1 MEHKNAIEFR
11 NVSKRFG
18 EVVANDH
25 INLTLRQGEIL
36 SILGE
41 NGSGKT
47 TLMNMLS
54 GIYFPDEG
62 HILVNGK
69 EVTIRSPKDAFALKI
84 GMIHQHFKLIPV
96 LTAAESSPL
105 KVETAPK
112 LVATGS
118 GIQLLT
124 AADWAE
130 EYPAIYESYMKNSEN
145 TEVQDYVADY
155 PMISTLF
162 EGYGFAKYYGSAR
175 GHAYVIEDVTST
187 GRPHALANCFTCKT
201 PVMTAKA
208 IEMGDAAYSLQFE
221 DVLQEVNEPLSCFN
235 CHANAGSDLVVTH
248 TYLTKALGDEINMVD
263 AATLSCGQCHVDY
276 YFAPETKATTLPYT
290 SLESMHPDAI
300 LDYYNNLMVD
310 GEVFADYV
318 NPSNGIRQLMVN
330 HPELETFTAEGSVH
344 RNQFTCADCH
354 MGTATAAD
362 GTTYKS
368 HYLTSPLENQE
379 LLDSTCAAC
388 HGTGLADKVHAIQ
401 AAAEERTY
409 DIGYQ
414 LEDLIKAI
422 TEAVESGKYSEE
434 DLNAIRMSYRN
445 AQFYWNF
452 VFVENSEGAHNSKLT
467 NECLDKSEALIAET
481 WALIGA

>member
-1 MEHKNAIEFR
+1 MKKEN
-11 NVSKRFG
+11 KR
-18 EVVANDH
+18 
-25 INLTLRQGEIL
+25 L
-36 SILGE
+36 
-41 NGSGKT
+41 
-47 TLMNMLS
+47 LMGLAAMLCCAVLC
-54 GIYFPDEG
+54 
-62 HILVNGK
+62 LV
-69 EVTIRSPKDAFALKI
+69 L
-84 GMIHQHFKLIPV
+84 
-96 LTAAESSPL
+96 LTAVFPKGPL
-105 KVETAPK
+105 AVAAAPTNEVSADGVRIAKVEK
-112 LVATGS
+112 TGS
-118 GIQLLT
+118 GITMLT
-124 AADWAE
+124 AKDWESA
-130 EYPAIYESYMKNSEN
+130 YPEIYASYMKNSEN
-145 TEVQDYVADY
+145 DSAEDYVAEY

-162 EGYGFAKYYGSAR
+162 EGYGFAKFYGGAR
-175 GHAYVIEDVTST
+175 GHTYVIEDVTGT
-187 GRPHALANCFTCKT
+187 GRPHAMANCFTCKT
-201 PVMTAKA
+201 PNMTVLAN
-208 IEMGDAAYSLQFE
+208 ELGDEAYSKAFE
-221 DVLQEVNEPLSCFN
+221 DVLQQVNEPLSCYN
-235 CHANAGSDLVVTH
+235 CHGNTGSTLMVTHQYLANAMGSDL
-248 TYLTKALGDEINMVD
+248 KKVD
-263 AATLSCGQCHVDY
+263 AATLTCAQCHVDY
-276 YFAPETKATTLPYT
+276 YFAPETKATTLPYS
-290 SLESMHPDAI
+290 SLASMHPDAI
-300 LDYYNNLMVD
+300 LDYYNNLTVD

-362 GTTYKS
+362 GTSYKS
-368 HYLTSPLENQE
+368 HYLISPLENQE

-467 NECLDKSEALIAET
+467 NDCLDKSEALIAET